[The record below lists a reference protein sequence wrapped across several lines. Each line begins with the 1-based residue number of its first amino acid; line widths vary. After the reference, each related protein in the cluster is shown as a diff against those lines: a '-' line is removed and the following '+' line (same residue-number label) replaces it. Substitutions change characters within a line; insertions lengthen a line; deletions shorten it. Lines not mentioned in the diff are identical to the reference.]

1 MPRRMSS
8 SIALAENNEKPLWAT
23 RIREIRGGRSQVAF
37 ARLCNVSQVTISRWE
52 AGTDRPLPSA
62 YARLAALSGDPY
74 RSYFWDLSGFG
85 GEFPQGQE
93 KNRGPGSGSLLIA
106 EPRSERTL
114 KGAHRIPI
122 LENGLLAGISVRA
135 GEECVSDFLA
145 MPKSWF
151 SASSKLCA
159 VQINDNS
166 MTPLIRR
173 GNVVVLDTSITDPTK
188 LVGTL
193 IAVVLD
199 ARLVI
204 RWLCVMEKLY
214 FLAPT
219 RMFERKTEIVPF
231 KPKGSIRIIGTVVR
245 WIASAPKKELRPF
258 DVKRLGGAPRV
269 PDVS

>member
-1 MPRRMSS
+1 MSGRMSRE
-8 SIALAENNEKPLWAT
+8 IAVAESKERPLWAT
-23 RIREIRGGRSQVAF
+23 RIREVRGSRSQTVF

-52 AGTDRPLPSA
+52 AGTDRPLPGA
-62 YARLAALSGDPY
+62 YARLAAISADPY
-74 RSYFWDLSGFG
+74 RSYFWDLSGLG
-85 GEFPQGQE
+85 GEFPKGQE
-93 KNRGPGSGSLLIA
+93 KRGGPGSASLLTA
-106 EPRSERTL
+106 EARSERTL
-114 KGAHRIPI
+114 KGTHRIPI

-135 GEECVSDFLA
+135 GEEGVSDFMA

-151 SASSKLCA
+151 NQGSELCA

-166 MTPLIRR
+166 MAPLIRR
-173 GNVVVLDTSITDPTK
+173 GNVVVLDTSITDPAK

-219 RMFERKTEIVPF
+219 RMFERKTEVVPF

-258 DVKRLGGAPRV
+258 DVKRLGGVPRV